1 MTKNVLV
8 ELFLPFLGT
17 SLGAGCVFFLKRG
30 MRPLVQRALTGFAA
44 GVMVAASVWSLL
56 VPAMEQAADMGQ
68 WAFLPV
74 VALAFIAPY
83 LASEKHIAPEVI
95 KEAME
100 RSLYHVRW
108 YFSCTDLNTS
118 HGKAQHKKAIM
129 AYHKWYT
136 PERERDYPA
145 SFKVDFEG
153 QPYDGACYYRI
164 TRCPICAYAQRLGVM
179 EIMPL
184 LCELDEVM
192 IRLQHGVLH
201 REQMIASGGAY
212 CDYFVVGDKEGH
224 V

>member
-1 MTKNVLV
+1 MKYNGFYYAMFQGTMKKVLAEHYGKSFAADTMRRAKGIYKRLV
-8 ELFLPFLGT
+8 LEADEMGAGNPMAYNELF
-17 SLGAGCVFFLKRG
+17 
-30 MRPLVQRALTGFAA
+30 
-44 GVMVAASVWSLL
+44 
-56 VPAMEQAADMGQ
+56 
-68 WAFLPV
+68 
-74 VALAFIAPY
+74 ALAFIAPY

-95 KEAME
+95 KEMME

-136 PERERDYPA
+136 PERERDYPS

-201 REQMIASGGAY
+201 REQMIASDGAY

>member
-1 MTKNVLV
+1 MKYSGFYYALFQGTMKKVLV
-8 ELFLPFLGT
+8 EHYGKSFAANTMRHAKGIYKRLVLEADEM
-17 SLGAGCVFFLKRG
+17 GAGNPMAYNELF
-30 MRPLVQRALTGFAA
+30 
-44 GVMVAASVWSLL
+44 
-56 VPAMEQAADMGQ
+56 
-68 WAFLPV
+68 
-74 VALAFIAPY
+74 ALAFIAPY

-95 KEAME
+95 KEMME

-129 AYHKWYT
+129 AYHEWYT

-201 REQMIASGGAY
+201 REQMIASDGAY
-212 CDYFVVGDKEGH
+212 CDYFVVGDKEGR